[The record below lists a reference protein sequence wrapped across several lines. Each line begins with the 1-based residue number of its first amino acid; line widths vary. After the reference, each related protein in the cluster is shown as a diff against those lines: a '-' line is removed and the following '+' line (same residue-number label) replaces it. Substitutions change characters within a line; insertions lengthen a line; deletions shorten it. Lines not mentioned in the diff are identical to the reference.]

1 MQPLK
6 LSTRTAQHSE
16 RSSSNNGT
24 TGLAHGLELAKLKD
38 NIYATLEIWHLRVR
52 EATSS
57 SLRLPPNPEQATMM
71 MPMMMML
78 MMRGEAGSGHPGQVP
93 ENGVALWPTQF
104 RGGWE
109 GGRGPNLSLVVCRA
123 AFA

>member
-24 TGLAHGLELAKLKD
+24 TGQAQPDLAKLKD

-52 EATSS
+52 EATL
-57 SLRLPPNPEQATMM
+57 SLRLPPNQAEQATMM
-71 MPMMMML
+71 MPMML
-78 MMRGEAGSGHPGQVP
+78 MKGEGARPGQVP
-93 ENGVALWPTQF
+93 GNGVALWPTQF
-104 RGGWE
+104 RGGCLRQ
-109 GGRGPNLSLVVCRA
+109 GGKGANLSLVVCRA